1 MGIVMPSIF
10 ARASAMHEVD
20 YNSDDDSDSS
30 DDVYCFFNSHPIIKE
45 EDGTRTTLLQEKADA
60 AFLML
65 VYASHCPVSYM
76 PFVEHSAKLF
86 VQDMHNTIHE
96 GFSTLLC

>member
-1 MGIVMPSIF
+1 
-10 ARASAMHEVD
+10 
-20 YNSDDDSDSS
+20 
-30 DDVYCFFNSHPIIKE
+30 
-45 EDGTRTTLLQEKADA
+45 
-60 AFLML
+60 ML

-76 PFVEHSAKLF
+76 PYVEHSAKLF